1 MEDNNVY
8 FDHHRLMD
16 GDDSSFNLSKHD
28 LVLGGGETK
37 RVCFCILHSFNCNL
51 ASIHRTSLMCL
62 NKQTSYLLKSIVE
75 WRLYLIEF

>member
-37 RVCFCILHSFNCNL
+37 RVCFCILHSFYCNL
-51 ASIHRTSLMCL
+51 ASIHQTSLMWIYKPLITEINCWME
-62 NKQTSYLLKSIVE
+62 TV
-75 WRLYLIEF
+75 IEF